1 MRNLLNKLI
10 LFWSN
15 TNTISQIFSAIP
27 IFCRNLVSQLK
38 KGFLPLIGNYY
49 INSYLYDINDFLSNE
64 NNICFHIITPYE
76 KKDGILLLEGYLI
89 ITAHNYLILE
99 PADEKSKNICI
110 IKYAGCINHVEKI
123 QKYEYDEEVLENYL
137 CFRILINKNICK
149 ENIYDKLICTKKDN
163 NYMKEINDIII
174 VRRDII
180 NNNFKLIE
188 GNENIDIE
196 DYEYIINIKKE
207 LIKNEANE
215 IIYDEI
221 NKCYRKIIEIL
232 SDEEDDDVKKY
243 IDELHKFIEDYEAK
257 YKKLK

>member
-1 MRNLLNKLI
+1 
-10 LFWSN
+10 
-15 TNTISQIFSAIP
+15 
-27 IFCRNLVSQLK
+27 
-38 KGFLPLIGNYY
+38 
-49 INSYLYDINDFLSNE
+49 
-64 NNICFHIITPYE
+64 
-76 KKDGILLLEGYLI
+76 
-89 ITAHNYLILE
+89 
-99 PADEKSKNICI
+99 
-110 IKYAGCINHVEKI
+110 
-123 QKYEYDEEVLENYL
+123 
-137 CFRILINKNICK
+137 
-149 ENIYDKLICTKKDN
+149 
-163 NYMKEINDIII
+163 MKEINDIII

-196 DYEYIINIKKE
+196 DYEYIIIIKKE